1 MSTDPKRWVAGHVS
15 TLPRSGIRDFFEL
28 VAKMKGQDVI
38 SLGVGEPD
46 FVTPWHVR
54 EAAIYA
60 LEKGKTYYT
69 SNLGL
74 IELRR
79 EISKYVEEH
88 FGITY
93 RPDDEVIVTV
103 GVSEALDLTIRSFGV
118 LRAADTPAIEVRVVQ
133 SAAAPLNGSDAV
145 FAAVAAAAWRHDG
158 FPARWPTMRA

>member
-60 LEKGKTYYT
+60 LEHGKTSHT
-69 SNLGL
+69 SNLRPN
-74 IELRR
+74 ELRR
-79 EISKYVEEH
+79 ESPKYVEH
-88 FGITY
+88 PFRVTY
-93 RPDDEVIVTV
+93 PR
-103 GVSEALDLTIRSFGV
+103 RS
-118 LRAADTPAIEVRVVQ
+118 
-133 SAAAPLNGSDAV
+133 
-145 FAAVAAAAWRHDG
+145 
-158 FPARWPTMRA
+158 AR